1 MKRYILISIL
11 LLSLAGCE
19 IVRTG
24 KRTGYIGTY
33 VYFNP
38 DKAILT
44 YDNGGCSMLLEP
56 AYMNV
61 YVNSYN
67 FVFNSNPSLE
77 ERYYAL
83 CEKFG
88 DIKPDGFTCSSYN
101 HLPYPIAYF
110 EIVNTIAI
118 TSNADWNADHPAGT
132 SLNDL
137 FDITYHTYYPYV
149 SNRYVGEELTT
160 VTKPLTEL
168 QYDEMKLIQL
178 DISLMC
184 SSLPTEFEHHTLTIS
199 FELDTDRTATYE
211 VELDFSVT
219 TNPI

>member
-168 QYDEMKLIQL
+168 QYAEMKLIRTFMNL
-178 DISLMC
+178 DC
-184 SSLPTEFEHHTLTIS
+184 STLPTESERHTLTIS

-211 VELDFSVT
+211 VKLKFKETEIS
-219 TNPI
+219 